1 MSDGVEHRDRNRGLQ
16 GPAIRPL
23 AQHALCC
30 ASSISR
36 KPQSEDV
43 MIPSIPRRLARL
55 ALSCLV
61 LLPAVPAVR
70 AAVAPEAKP
79 VLERYL
85 QAMGGQALLDDR
97 SVHTRSTIE
106 AFMMKGVI
114 EAWTVRP
121 DRYLTRLEIGP
132 LKMSMG
138 CDGQTGWRTDPGGKV
153 LKLDGKDLEDVRGG
167 AWFDTDGYLLP
178 DQAGGSVTYA
188 GEESDSAGRYAVLEL
203 TPPVGR
209 ARRAYFDLKT
219 GLVTKAI
226 SKNDQQTTVTRLGDY
241 RRVGRRMM
249 SFHSTAE
256 IVGQPMNTVK
266 IALDSVWV
274 NEALPADLFAPPSD
288 QGSVRYLK
296 TPGVARLPFEYQARH
311 VWLRASVNGGPPADF
326 IFDTGA
332 SITVIDSAYAAK
344 IGLQTEGA
352 QQGQGAG
359 ATGSASFAA
368 LSSLVVAAA
377 DGDGIEVKDARVAV
391 LSVNSILAPY
401 FWRDCA
407 GVIGFDFI
415 SRFVD
420 ELDFDARRL
429 TLRDPKTFQY
439 TGPGTAIPMTLAGH
453 TPVVTLRLDGRIT
466 GDFRVDAGSG
476 STVDLH
482 TPFVKRHDLMTR
494 AGRGVEVMGGGF
506 GGMFTTR
513 VVRMKKLEIGPYSW
527 ADPVVSLSQATAGA
541 FTSEDYA
548 GNIGNRILER
558 FKVTLDYERRRMWL
572 EPGKLYTRRDP
583 MSRSGI
589 QLVRH
594 ADTVKVAAV
603 LAGSAAER
611 AGLSADDVVTAL
623 DGRRILELG
632 FEGVAAILDESAEGS
647 THTLAVVRAG
657 KARKI
662 RITLKEML

>member
-1 MSDGVEHRDRNRGLQ
+1 M
-16 GPAIRPL
+16 IRS
-23 AQHALCC
+23 A
-30 ASSISR
+30 
-36 KPQSEDV
+36 
-43 MIPSIPRRLARL
+43 PRRLMRF
-55 ALSCLV
+55 ALSCLALATLV
-61 LLPAVPAVR
+61 SAVPVSR
-70 AAVAPEAKP
+70 ADVAPEAKP

-85 QAMGGQALLDDR
+85 QAMGGQALLADR
-97 SVHTRSTIE
+97 SLRTRSTIE

-121 DRYLTRLEIGP
+121 DRILTRFEIGP
-132 LKMSMG
+132 IKVSMG
-138 CDGQTGWRTDPGGKV
+138 CDGQAGWRTDPGGKV
-153 LKLDGKDLEDVRGG
+153 MKLDGKDLEEARGG
-167 AWFDTDGYLLP
+167 AWFDTDSYLLP

-219 GLVTKAI
+219 GLVTKSVAQ
-226 SKNDQQTTVTRLGDY
+226 NDQQTAITRLDDY
-241 RRVGRRMM
+241 RRVGQRMM
-249 SFHSTAE
+249 SFHSTTE
-256 IVGQPMNTVK
+256 VVGQPMNTIQVT
-266 IALDSVWV
+266 LDSVWV
-274 NEALPADLFAPPSD
+274 NEEFPADLFAPPLD
-288 QGSVRYLK
+288 QGAVLYLK

-326 IFDTGA
+326 IYDTGA

-344 IGLQTEGA
+344 IGLRTEGL

-368 LSSLVVAAA
+368 LSSFTVAAA
-377 DGDGIEVKDARVAV
+377 DGDGIEVKDSRVAV

-415 SRFVD
+415 NRFVN
-420 ELDFDARRL
+420 ELDFDARLL
-429 TLRDPKTFQY
+429 TLHEPKAFRYAGQ
-439 TGPGTAIPMTLAGH
+439 GTAIPMTLAGH
-453 TPVVTLRLDGRIT
+453 TPVVTMKLDGGIT
-466 GDFRVDAGSG
+466 GDFRVDVGSG

-482 TPFVKRHDLMTR
+482 TPFVKRHDLMGK
-494 AGRGVEVMGGGF
+494 AGRSVELMGGGF
-506 GGMFTTR
+506 GGTFTTR
-513 VVRMKKLEIGPYSW
+513 MVRMKKLEIGPYSW

-548 GNIGNRILER
+548 GNIGNRLLER
-558 FKVTLDYERRRMWL
+558 FKVTLDYERRQMWL
-572 EPGKLYTRRDP
+572 EPGRLYPRRDP
-583 MSRSGI
+583 MSRSGL
-589 QLVRH
+589 QLVRN

-611 AGLSADDVVTAL
+611 AGLRADDVVTAL
-623 DGRRILELG
+623 DGKPVLELG

-647 THTLAVVRAG
+647 IHTLAIVRAG
-657 KARKI
+657 KTKKI
-662 RITLKEML
+662 KLTLKEML

>member
-1 MSDGVEHRDRNRGLQ
+1 
-16 GPAIRPL
+16 
-23 AQHALCC
+23 
-30 ASSISR
+30 
-36 KPQSEDV
+36 
-43 MIPSIPRRLARL
+43 MIHSAPRRLMRF
-55 ALSCLV
+55 ALSCLALATLV
-61 LLPAVPAVR
+61 SAVPVSR
-70 AAVAPEAKP
+70 ADVAPEAKP

-85 QAMGGQALLDDR
+85 QAMGGQALLADR
-97 SVHTRSTIE
+97 SLRTRSTIE

-121 DRYLTRLEIGP
+121 DRILTRFEIGP
-132 LKMSMG
+132 IKVSMG
-138 CDGQTGWRTDPGGKV
+138 CDGQAGWRTDPGGKV
-153 LKLDGKDLEDVRGG
+153 MKLDGKDLEEARGG
-167 AWFDTDGYLLP
+167 AWFDTDSYLLP

-219 GLVTKAI
+219 GLVTKSVAQ
-226 SKNDQQTTVTRLGDY
+226 NDQQTAITRLDDY
-241 RRVGRRMM
+241 RRVGQRMM
-249 SFHSTAE
+249 SFHSTTE
-256 IVGQPMNTVK
+256 VVGQPMNTIQVT
-266 IALDSVWV
+266 LDSVWV
-274 NEALPADLFAPPSD
+274 NEEFPADLFAPPLD
-288 QGSVRYLK
+288 QGAVLYLK

-326 IFDTGA
+326 IYDTGA

-344 IGLQTEGA
+344 IGLRTEGL

-368 LSSLVVAAA
+368 LSSFTVAAA
-377 DGDGIEVKDARVAV
+377 DGDGIEVKDSRVAV

-415 SRFVD
+415 NRFVN
-420 ELDFDARRL
+420 ELDFDARLL
-429 TLRDPKTFQY
+429 TLHEPKAFRYAGQ
-439 TGPGTAIPMTLAGH
+439 GTAIPMTLAGH
-453 TPVVTLRLDGRIT
+453 TPVVTMKLDGGIT
-466 GDFRVDAGSG
+466 GDFRVDVGSG

-482 TPFVKRHDLMTR
+482 TPFVKRHDLMGK
-494 AGRGVEVMGGGF
+494 AGRSVELMGGGF
-506 GGMFTTR
+506 GGTFTTR
-513 VVRMKKLEIGPYSW
+513 MVRMKKLEIGPYSW

-548 GNIGNRILER
+548 GNIGNRLLER
-558 FKVTLDYERRRMWL
+558 FKVTLDYERRQMWL
-572 EPGKLYTRRDP
+572 EPGRLYPRRDP
-583 MSRSGI
+583 MSRSGL
-589 QLVRH
+589 QLVRN

-611 AGLSADDVVTAL
+611 AGLRADDVVTAL
-623 DGRRILELG
+623 DGKPVLELG

-647 THTLAVVRAG
+647 IHTLAIARAG
-657 KARKI
+657 KTKKI
-662 RITLKEML
+662 KLTLKEML